1 MGVISV
7 KKKKATILD
16 EKKLRLLKFQQQ
28 KNPIYVNF
36 LWEEVN

>member
-7 KKKKATILD
+7 KKATILD

-28 KNPIYVNF
+28 KKPLYVNF
-36 LWEEVN
+36 L